1 MKAKTFVA
9 CALTAVAVPLAPALA
24 QNAQPSG
31 PQGTG
36 WYGAPNA
43 AVPVPQPVSPA
54 YIYAPPVASAPT
66 AVQGSAP
73 WSAPAGQR
81 MDDSSDMRR
90 PAHRNWVYQG
100 NSFDTN
106 PPAPAQ

>member
-9 CALTAVAVPLAPALA
+9 CVLTASALPLAPALA

-43 AVPVPQPVSPA
+43 AVPVPQVVVPGDVVVLTPIPQESASPGVTTDER
-54 YIYAPPVASAPT
+54 YY
-66 AVQGSAP
+66 
-73 WSAPAGQR
+73 QR
-81 MDDSSDMRR
+81 DMRR
-90 PAHRNWVYQG
+90 DDARRPMRQRGVYDG
-100 NSFDTN
+100 PSWSTN
-106 PPAPAQ
+106 PPAPPA